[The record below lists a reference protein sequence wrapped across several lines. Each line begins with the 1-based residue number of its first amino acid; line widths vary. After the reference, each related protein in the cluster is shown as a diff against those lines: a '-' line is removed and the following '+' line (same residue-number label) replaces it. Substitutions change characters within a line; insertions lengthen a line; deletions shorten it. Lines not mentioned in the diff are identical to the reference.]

1 MDWSDIDLS
10 WITLSVHGPKVATPN
25 MSCFTVIKAWC
36 LRSLTF
42 RSPYVVKTTNIQCH
56 WLPVILFICNQ
67 THPDSNVSS
76 VQFGRERGREYEN
89 SALKIQEMLSERSK
103 NYTFFRGGHAPSS
116 WTRLRRLLS
125 FTCTISQN
133 SPRPSPILWLRHC
146 YRNIPISQFKYILLR
161 KLILRC
167 VLKFIICFI
176 PIVIHVHIQLL
187 S

>member
-1 MDWSDIDLS
+1 MA
-10 WITLSVHGPKVATPN
+10 PKLTHQ

-67 THPDSNVSS
+67 TLPDSNVSS
-76 VQFGRERGREYEN
+76 VQFGRGRGREYKN
-89 SALKIQEMLSERSK
+89 SVLKIQETFSERSK
-103 NYTFFRGGHAPSS
+103 NYKFFRGKHAPSRD

-167 VLKFIICFI
+167 VLIFIICFI
-176 PIVIHVHIQLL
+176 LIVIHVHIQLL

>member
-42 RSPYVVKTTNIQCH
+42 RSPYVVKTTNVQCH
-56 WLPVILFICNQ
+56 WLRLILYATRPSQTVMFHLCNLGE
-67 THPDSNVSS
+67 NVA
-76 VQFGRERGREYEN
+76 EN
-89 SALKIQEMLSERSK
+89 TRIVPSKFRKCSLKGPRITLFPGE
-103 NYTFFRGGHAPSS
+103 HAPSS
-116 WTRLRRLLS
+116 WTRLCRLLS

-146 YRNIPISQFKYILLR
+146 YRNIPISQLKYILLR

-167 VLKFIICFI
+167 VLIFIICFI
-176 PIVIHVHIQLL
+176 LIVIHVHIQLL